1 MSPQQTL
8 DRLCRDNGVL
18 AVYLFGPRAD
28 DGLRLLR
35 GEEEVPREGSD
46 LKIGVMVR
54 DDFDPLVLSQFQEGL
69 QHVFSPLKIDLI
81 PLQEVDALTQFSAID
96 GHRVAVTDADVADRL
111 ELAAMSMAEEML
123 WLQRQAL
130 AEDNERW
137 LHTPEVKAEL
147 DEALAWAADNPP
159 REIDLAELEKKIF
172 GDR

>member
-1 MSPQQTL
+1 MSPQETL
-8 DRLCRDNGVL
+8 DRLCRDHGVL
-18 AVYLFGPRAD
+18 AVYLFGSRAD

-35 GEEEVPREGSD
+35 REGVSREGSD
-46 LKIGVMVR
+46 LQIGVMVR

-81 PLQEVDALTQFSAID
+81 PLQDVDALTQFSAID
-96 GHRVAVTDADVADRL
+96 GHRVAVTDPDVADRL

-159 REIDLAELEKKIF
+159 RETDLAELEKKIF